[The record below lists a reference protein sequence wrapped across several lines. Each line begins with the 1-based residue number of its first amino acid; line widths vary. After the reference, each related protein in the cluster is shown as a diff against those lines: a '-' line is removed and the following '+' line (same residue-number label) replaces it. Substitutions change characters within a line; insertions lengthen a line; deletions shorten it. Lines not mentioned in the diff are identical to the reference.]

1 MSASRR
7 LRVLVADDEPMVR
20 VGITSILTSDADIE
34 VVGEAGDGR
43 TAQSL
48 ARSMPLDA
56 LVLDIRMPVLSGLD
70 VLRGLR
76 ADGSSL
82 PCVLVTTFGEDDY
95 VAEALALDADGFV
108 LKSGYPRELVL
119 AVHAVATGG
128 AFFSPTI
135 ARRMLGRPL
144 GSDAT
149 RLWDARRRFAALTP
163 REQEILRL
171 VGLGRSN
178 PEIAAELFLAP
189 GTVKTHMTSILRT
202 TGARNRVEAALV
214 AVHAREA

>member
-1 MSASRR
+1 MTTGRI
-7 LRVLVADDEPMVR
+7 RVLVADDEPMVR
-20 VGITSILTSDADIE
+20 AGVTAILTSDPGIE
-34 VVGEAGDGR
+34 IACEAGDGEV
-43 TAQSL
+43 AL
-48 ARSMPLDA
+48 ARARSEAVDVR
-56 LVLDIRMPVLSGLD
+56 VLDIRMPVLSGLD
-70 VLRGLR
+70 VLRALR
-76 ADGSSL
+76 AEGRDL

-108 LKSGYPRELVL
+108 LKSGDPRELLL

-135 ARRMLGRPL
+135 ARKMLGRPL
-144 GSDAT
+144 GTDTSRT
-149 RLWDARRRFAALTP
+149 WDARRRFAALTP

>member
-1 MSASRR
+1 MTVGRSI
-7 LRVLVADDEPMVR
+7 RVLVADDEPMVR
-20 VGITSILTSDADIE
+20 AGVTAILTSDPGIE
-34 VVGEAGDGR
+34 IACEAGDGE
-43 TAQSL
+43 AAL
-48 ARSMPLDA
+48 ARARSEAVDV

-70 VLRGLR
+70 VLRALR
-76 ADGSSL
+76 TEGRSL

-95 VAEALALDADGFV
+95 VAEALVLDADGFV
-108 LKSGYPRELVL
+108 LKSGDPRELLL

-135 ARRMLGRPL
+135 ARKMLGRPL
-144 GSDAT
+144 GTGTSRT
-149 RLWDARRRFAALTP
+149 WDARRRFAALTP

-189 GTVKTHMTSILRT
+189 GTVKTHRTSILRT

>member
-1 MSASRR
+1 MTAGRG

-20 VGITSILTSDADIE
+20 AGVTAILTSDPGIE
-34 VVGEAGDGR
+34 IACEAGDGEVALVR
-43 TAQSL
+43 
-48 ARSMPLDA
+48 ARSEAVDV

-70 VLRGLR
+70 VLRALR
-76 ADGSSL
+76 AEGRSL

-95 VAEALALDADGFV
+95 VTEALALDADGFV
-108 LKSGYPRELVL
+108 LKSGDPRELLL
-119 AVHAVATGG
+119 AVRAVATGG

-144 GSDAT
+144 GTDTSRT
-149 RLWDARRRFAALTP
+149 WDARRRFAALTP